1 MYEPSRVLASFY
13 VAGFQFGEGALV
25 LGDLSVGARL
35 EMVLEPDNPHDPS
48 AMALRFDGKR
58 IGYIPAEH
66 NELFATMLY
75 YGHTDALE
83 CIIQQVSPERS
94 PWHQVRAAVYI
105 ADARSAQQ

>member
-25 LGDLSVGARL
+25 LGDLTVGAKL
-35 EMVLEPDNPHDPS
+35 EMVLEPDIPHDPS
-48 AMALRFDGKR
+48 AIALRFAGMR

-75 YGHTDALE
+75 YGHADALE

-94 PWHQVRAAVYI
+94 PRHQVRAAVYI